1 MNLGSAAIRQAR
13 AAARSG
19 RTALADE
26 AERAIDSLLA
36 GPLPEAVARSIV
48 RHRVLQRMVDEVLAA
63 PEGEPAPLDVAVQRI
78 LASPT
83 TEASIAR
90 VVESPAFRNA
100 MLEVLSSPE
109 IRKALARQSAGFG
122 GELADAIGT
131 RAAALDDSIGRR
143 AEPAP
148 QYGGLVSRAVGL
160 VVDVLLAQ
168 LVFVV
173 AAASAA
179 LVVSLVGNLGP
190 ADDVVRALSGGGWLL
205 VVAAYFVGFWS
216 ATGQTPGM
224 RLVRLRVATGDG
236 GRLGFWRS
244 LVRFAGLLLAIV
256 PLFLGFLP
264 VLFDRRRR
272 ALQDYLAGTVVV
284 HDRPD

>member
-1 MNLGSAAIRQAR
+1 MNLGSAALRQAR

-19 RTALADE
+19 RTVLADE
-26 AERAIDSLLA
+26 AERAIDGLLA

-48 RHRVLQRMVDEVLAA
+48 RHRVIQRMVDEVLTA
-63 PEGEPAPLDVAVQRI
+63 PEGEPAPLDLAVQRV

-90 VVESPAFRNA
+90 LVESPAFRNA

-109 IRKALARQSAGFG
+109 IRTALARQSAGFG
-122 GELADAIGT
+122 TELADALST
-131 RAAALDDSIGRR
+131 RAASLDDSIGRQ
-143 AEPAP
+143 AEPR
-148 QYGGLVSRAVGL
+148 YGGLVSRAVGL
-160 VVDVLLAQ
+160 VADLALAQ
-168 LVFVV
+168 LAFVV

-190 ADDVVRALSGGGWLL
+190 ADDLVRALSGGGWLL
-205 VVAAYFVGFWS
+205 VVAGYFVAFWS
-216 ATGQTPGM
+216 TTGKTPGM
-224 RLVRLRVATGDG
+224 HLVRLRVVTGDG
-236 GRLGFWRS
+236 GPLGFWRS
-244 LVRFAGLLLAIV
+244 LVRFVGLLLAIA

-284 HDRPD
+284 HDRPG